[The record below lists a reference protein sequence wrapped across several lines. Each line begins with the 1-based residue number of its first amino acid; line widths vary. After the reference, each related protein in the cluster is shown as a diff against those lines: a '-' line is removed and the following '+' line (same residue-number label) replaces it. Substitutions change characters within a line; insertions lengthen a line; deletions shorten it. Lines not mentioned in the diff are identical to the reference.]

1 MTRDEAIEIITKGYE
16 LYHSG
21 EYEKAFPLLVC
32 GADAGFIPA
41 YVWVGDC
48 YMNGIGIEADSTK
61 AIQYYLSAVELG
73 YPDAMMRMGDVYIR
87 CGDPQKAIEMYNGA
101 AEKGVVDALF
111 YAGYIYYSGIGTD
124 ERDYATAANYFEK
137 FVDIAKDDAN
147 ALHLLGRCYVFM
159 KPCDLAKAEALFEK
173 AASLGNENAI
183 KDRDALQLG
192 GSIIDY

>member
-1 MTRDEAIEIITKGYE
+1 
-16 LYHSG
+16 
-21 EYEKAFPLLVC
+21 
-32 GADAGFIPA
+32 
-41 YVWVGDC
+41 
-48 YMNGIGIEADSTK
+48 MNGIGIEADSTK

-101 AEKGVVDALF
+101 AEKGVVEALF
-111 YAGYIYYSGIGTD
+111 YAGYIYYSGIGAD
-124 ERDYATAANYFEK
+124 KRDYATAASYFEK

-159 KPCDLAKAEALFEK
+159 EPSNLAKAEALFEK

-192 GSIIDY
+192 GSIIDLD